1 MMAVTVAGDGSSF
14 KAASPNALFRAR
26 MRAPSI
32 LAIRNDYVVRGDGQR
47 FLINKL
53 VEDPGKGAITV
64 VVNWAAKLPR

>member
-1 MMAVTVAGDGSSF
+1 
-14 KAASPNALFRAR
+14 